1 MHQAPCFLLGL
12 QQQLRGFICTLRIPF
27 MSIFLS
33 VLTWIL
39 GGGQISRVG
48 SILYVGALGPKMSVF
63 PKDPELPS
71 CQRPSAPLRG
81 PIDSAPTLKS
91 LYLPQIP
98 LRTARL
104 GCQLS
109 SHSPTEPTCS
119 LALHWARSP
128 EPSSSH
134 PSLAQTSPWACTWC
148 SPAPGFLLLL
158 WFSTGRTPG
167 TWGIGEG
174 FL

>member
-1 MHQAPCFLLGL
+1 MFSCICQGFFPLHLAPMHQAPCFLLGL

-71 CQRPSAPLRG
+71 CQRPSAPQR
-81 PIDSAPTLKS
+81 PHRQRPDT
-91 LYLPQIP
+91 
-98 LRTARL
+98 
-104 GCQLS
+104 QLS
-109 SHSPTEPTCS
+109 IPPPDSTQNCPAGLPAQLTQPYRANLQPC
-119 LALHWARSP
+119 LALGP
-128 EPSSSH
+128 EP
-134 PSLAQTSPWACTWC
+134 
-148 SPAPGFLLLL
+148 
-158 WFSTGRTPG
+158 
-167 TWGIGEG
+167 
-174 FL
+174 